1 MWVWCNQRI
10 AGVGV
15 PEGVSLTHRRRWS
28 ETGRLEGGVMKEL
41 KLWGI
46 IKRMNGWVKS

>member
-1 MWVWCNQRI
+1 MACRYGRI
-10 AGVGV
+10 KGLLGL
-15 PEGVSLTHRRRWS
+15 GVSLPHRRRWS

-46 IKRMNGWVKS
+46 IKRMNSWVKS